1 MVVFVGDGSY
11 LRSPSVV
18 RVAEEG
24 ARGGVSPD
32 SGRTVRGVCV
42 VCSPYEGTRSCW
54 KGSGGSR
61 EGGVREGIVYIR
73 LRARERAWL
82 YSREI

>member
-18 RVAEEG
+18 RVVEEG
-24 ARGGVSPD
+24 ERGGVSPD

-42 VCSPYEGTRSCW
+42 VRGPYEGARSCW

-61 EGGVREGIVYIR
+61 EGVCGRYSIYKVT
-73 LRARERAWL
+73 RARRSVVSW
-82 YSREI
+82 

>member
-24 ARGGVSPD
+24 ARGGASPD
-32 SGRTVRGVCV
+32 SGRMVSGVCGMQFPMKV
-42 VCSPYEGTRSCW
+42 LGRAGKVAEGAV
-54 KGSGGSR
+54 KGCAGRYSIYK
-61 EGGVREGIVYIR
+61 VT
-73 LRARERAWL
+73 RARRSVVSW
-82 YSREI
+82 